1 MLVCWVQ
8 EMCTI
13 CFCVYSSD
21 ESSWSQASELLLE
34 VAAHGEQTGFEVP
47 CLLVAAKDDLG
58 PNAAAVSDSARVKI
72 E

>member
-1 MLVCWVQ
+1 MY
-8 EMCTI
+8 TI
-13 CFCVYSSD
+13 FLCVNSSD

-34 VAAHGEQTGFEVP
+34 VAACGEQTGFEVP